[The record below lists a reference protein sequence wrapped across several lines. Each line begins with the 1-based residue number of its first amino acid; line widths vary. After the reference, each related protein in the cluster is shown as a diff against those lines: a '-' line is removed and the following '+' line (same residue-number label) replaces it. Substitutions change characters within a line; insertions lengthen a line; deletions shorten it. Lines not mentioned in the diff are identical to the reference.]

1 MLISFFVIFRS
12 VCRSLKLYKNRRRRY
27 KWWTTLCIFVNKRS
41 CFHHFILD
49 EGFIFSKSFSSI
61 VVDTLIN
68 ALYKSIRTGIIKK
81 KLFLIIMSI
90 YFIISWVHVV
100 DVIQRKKNENKNDFT
115 IDFFNLTRHFL
126 LTQMKIKAA
135 VETISQQIIQNQQK

>member
-81 KLFLIIMSI
+81 KFFLIIMSI

>member
-12 VCRSLKLYKNRRRRY
+12 VCRSLKLYKNWRRRY

-100 DVIQRKKNENKNDFT
+100 DVIQRKK
-115 IDFFNLTRHFL
+115 
-126 LTQMKIKAA
+126 MKIKM
-135 VETISQQIIQNQQK
+135 ILLLIFLIWQGIFFSHRWK

>member
-1 MLISFFVIFRS
+1 MLFSEVFVDHWSYTKTEEDVISGEQLYAFLSTKGPAFTILFLTKVLYFRRVFHQLSLTLWSMLII
-12 VCRSLKLYKNRRRRY
+12 
-27 KWWTTLCIFVNKRS
+27 
-41 CFHHFILD
+41 
-49 EGFIFSKSFSSI
+49 
-61 VVDTLIN
+61 
-68 ALYKSIRTGIIKK
+68 GIIKK
-81 KLFLIIMSI
+81 KFFLIIMSI

-100 DVIQRKKNENKNDFT
+100 HVIQRKQNENKNDFT

>member
-1 MLISFFVIFRS
+1 MLFSEVFVDHWSYTKTEEYVISGEQLHAFLSTKGPAFTILFLTKVLYFRRVFHQLSLTLWSMLIISQYAQGW
-12 VCRSLKLYKNRRRRY
+12 YK
-27 KWWTTLCIFVNKRS
+27 K
-41 CFHHFILD
+41 D
-49 EGFIFSKSFSSI
+49 
-61 VVDTLIN
+61 
-68 ALYKSIRTGIIKK
+68 
-81 KLFLIIMSI
+81 FLIIMSI

-100 DVIQRKKNENKNDFT
+100 HVIQRGKNENKNDLT